1 MLREAKAQA
10 TEAGYS
16 AIRLNV
22 NRHNEKAMRAYFR
35 NGFNCV
41 KMVDN
46 PIGNGFYMNDFVM
59 EAPLD
64 GAESRPNIAELSDE
78 ESRRHTVLACLAED
92 FDYVCYINYQ
102 TGEFIRFRASAP
114 FLKAVSEIDQRL
126 PIIER
131 LSKVLARLVHPDDLP
146 SFLERISK
154 ERVLSELAD
163 KPVYKFEVRLIYNG
177 RPKFFRIKFVHDQ
190 RNSNAV
196 IVGFLDIDAQVKA
209 EILQGEE
216 EARKESMSELQELN
230 RELVAA
236 NAFSDLFI
244 GTYIYAYYV
253 NLATDSMTVYHKSGK
268 LADKYSEISGF
279 HNFIEKY
286 IGQDVHPDDRQTML
300 KMVNVENIRE
310 LMRRENEYSM
320 IVRDISG
327 ETERYVRLHIVKGND
342 EDHVA
347 IGFTDVDREYR
358 DEQDKKLQMAQNL
371 EIIGGLATEY
381 TALYYLNLD
390 TGTFKVYSISDR
402 LADTK
407 KLIHDKSDFMEVYR
421 SFVMNSVHP
430 DDREMLIRVT
440 NPQNIREV
448 LKDRKT
454 YSVLFRR
461 NYGGEY
467 LWTEQIFVK
476 FADKDQAASAIALG
490 YIEKDKEVRANQ
502 EQEARV
508 HRQEET
514 LRKII
519 LGMDSSSDIA
529 KAVGS
534 MLQTTAE
541 YYGADRAFVFEADSA
556 GQSFSNTYEWNADG
570 VQSKK
575 KHMQNIPNEKARPYL
590 EKMDKS
596 GICKI
601 NSLKDEIA
609 QGRYML
615 LESSGVD
622 SLVMAPITL
631 DGAIVG
637 FIGIDNPHDSTDDM
651 VVLKT
656 ASTLIY
662 GTVMRF
668 KSEMLRRERD
678 AQHDEVLV
686 LQNMLHTAR
695 WSVKIGEDGHA
706 YSVEWSHD
714 MRLALGFDTEQEFP
728 DMLDSWKSRVHP
740 DDVDRFLTAY
750 YSAMNDRTDAT
761 RFDME
766 HRIRNKDGKYRWF
779 RAVCKFRRD
788 ETGRAISAIGVIN
801 DVSDVH
807 ELAKLQEKEKK
818 YSDMAIALSESYECI
833 YYVNLED
840 DTFLEFNKKDGFST
854 LDLEETSSDF
864 FGTLRQNLS
873 SNAYAEDLNT
883 LSSFIDKTHI
893 VSAISN
899 GDTLSREY
907 RMMDGDRQVYYR
919 MKIAKSRSN
928 DKFIVVAVENVDDE
942 VQERNVQQKQLE
954 EALHMAQAANR
965 AKTAF
970 LNNMSHDIRTPM
982 NAIIGFS
989 GLAASHIDNKEQ
1001 VLNYLQK
1008 IGQSSDH
1015 LLSLINEVLDMSR
1028 IESGKMNLNEKPES
1042 LAEILHTL
1050 RDIIHADINAKQ
1062 LDLFID
1068 TVDVTNEKVICDKL
1082 RLNQA
1087 LLNITSNAIKF
1098 TRPGGTIA
1106 IRIIQKAVL
1115 PSGYG
1120 SYEFHIKDN
1129 GIGMSEEYV
1138 KTIFEP
1144 FTRESTSTVSGIQG
1158 TGLGMAITKNIVDMM
1173 GGKIEVLTKKNEGTE
1188 FILTLDFK
1196 LADSTSSQPRKIPQL
1211 EGLRG
1216 LVVDDDSNT
1225 CLSVSRMLRDAGMRS
1240 EWCMSGK
1247 EALLR
1252 TNEALQIGDLYQVYI
1267 IDWIMPDMNGVE
1279 TTRRIRKTVGNSV
1292 PIIILSAYDWSDI
1305 EDEAREAGVSGFVS
1319 KPMFPSDL
1327 QKVLAQFYASSEQDV
1342 SDGDGKIEFA
1352 GRKVL
1357 LVEDN
1362 ELNREIAQELLEEN
1376 GFKVATA
1383 ADGTFAVEMMKA
1395 ASPGDFDLILMDVQM
1410 PVMNGYDATR
1420 AIRAMGSEY
1429 CAKIPI
1435 VAMTANAFA
1444 EDRQAALDAG
1454 MNDHIA
1460 KPIKVDVL
1468 FDTLK
1473 RILS

>member
-1 MLREAKAQA
+1 
-10 TEAGYS
+10 
-16 AIRLNV
+16 
-22 NRHNEKAMRAYFR
+22 
-35 NGFNCV
+35 
-41 KMVDN
+41 
-46 PIGNGFYMNDFVM
+46 
-59 EAPLD
+59 
-64 GAESRPNIAELSDE
+64 
-78 ESRRHTVLACLAED
+78 
-92 FDYVCYINYQ
+92 
-102 TGEFIRFRASAP
+102 
-114 FLKAVSEIDQRL
+114 
-126 PIIER
+126 
-131 LSKVLARLVHPDDLP
+131 
-146 SFLERISK
+146 
-154 ERVLSELAD
+154 
-163 KPVYKFEVRLIYNG
+163 
-177 RPKFFRIKFVHDQ
+177 
-190 RNSNAV
+190 
-196 IVGFLDIDAQVKA
+196 
-209 EILQGEE
+209 
-216 EARKESMSELQELN
+216 
-230 RELVAA
+230 
-236 NAFSDLFI
+236 
-244 GTYIYAYYV
+244 
-253 NLATDSMTVYHKSGK
+253 
-268 LADKYSEISGF
+268 
-279 HNFIEKY
+279 
-286 IGQDVHPDDRQTML
+286 
-300 KMVNVENIRE
+300 
-310 LMRRENEYSM
+310 
-320 IVRDISG
+320 
-327 ETERYVRLHIVKGND
+327 RLHIVKGSD
-342 EDHVA
+342 DDHIA
-347 IGFTDVDREYR
+347 LGFTDVDREYR
-358 DEQDKKLQMAQNL
+358 DEQDKKRQMTQNL
-371 EIIGGLATEY
+371 EIISGLATEY

-407 KLIHDKSDFMEVYR
+407 KLIRGNSNFMEVYKC
-421 SFVMNSVHP
+421 FVMNSVHP
-430 DDREMLIRVT
+430 DDRETLLRVT
-440 NPQNIREV
+440 NPQSIRDV

-461 NYGGEY
+461 NYSGKY

-476 FADKDQAASAIALG
+476 FADKDKAASAIALG
-490 YIEKDKEVRANQ
+490 YVEKDREVRARL
-502 EQEARV
+502 EHDART
-508 HRQEET
+508 RKQEEA
-514 LRKII
+514 LRNII
-519 LGMDSSSDIA
+519 LSMDSGSEINSTLS
-529 KAVGS
+529 S
-534 MLQTTAE
+534 MLKTTAE
-541 YYGADRAFVFEADSA
+541 YYGADRAFVFEADGA
-556 GQSFSNTYEWNADG
+556 GQSFSNTHEWNADG
-570 VQSKK
+570 IQSKQRS
-575 KHMQNIPNEKARPYL
+575 MQNIPNEMARPYL
-590 EKMDKS
+590 DKMDKS
-596 GICKI
+596 GICNI
-601 NSLKDEIA
+601 NSLKDGTA
-609 QGRYML
+609 KARHML
-615 LESSGVD
+615 TAAGVSSVI
-622 SLVMAPITL
+622 LAPITL

-662 GTVMRF
+662 GTIMRF

-706 YSVEWSHD
+706 SSVEWSQD
-714 MRLALGFDTEQEFP
+714 MRHALGFETDREFP
-728 DMLDSWKSRVHP
+728 DALDAWKNRVHP
-740 DDVDRFLTAY
+740 DDIERFLTAY
-750 YSAMNDRTDAT
+750 YSAMNDRTDST

-766 HRIRNKDGKYRWF
+766 HRIRNKDGNYRWF

-818 YSDMAIALSESYECI
+818 YSDMAIALSESYESI

-840 DTFLEFNKKDGFST
+840 DTYLELNKKDGFRT
-854 LDLEETSSDF
+854 LDLETTNSDF
-864 FGTLRQNLS
+864 FGTIRQNLAS
-873 SNAYAEDLNT
+873 SASAEDLD
-883 LSSFIDKTHI
+883 LVSSFMDKAHI
-893 VSAISN
+893 VGAIAN
-899 GDTLSREY
+899 GETLSREY
-907 RMMDGDRQVYYR
+907 RLMDRGEQVHYR
-919 MKIAKSRSN
+919 MKVARSRSN

-942 VQERNVQQKQLE
+942 VRERNVQQKQLE

-989 GLAASHIDNKEQ
+989 GLAASHIDNKDQ

-1068 TVDVTNEKVICDKL
+1068 TVDVTNERVVCDKL
-1082 RLNQA
+1082 RLNQV

-1129 GIGMSEEYV
+1129 GIGMSEEYK

-1173 GGKIEVLTKKNEGTE
+1173 GGKIEVFTKKNEGTE
-1188 FILTLDFK
+1188 FILTLEFK

-1247 EALLR
+1247 EAILR
-1252 TNEALQIGDLYQVYI
+1252 TAEALQIGDLYQVYI

-1279 TTRRIRKTVGNSV
+1279 TTRRIRKEVGDSV

-1319 KPMFPSDL
+1319 KPLFPSDL
-1327 QKVLAQFYASSEQDV
+1327 QKVLAQFYSSDEQDV
-1342 SDGDGKIEFA
+1342 AEDDDKAEFV
-1352 GRKVL
+1352 GRRVL

-1376 GFKVATA
+1376 GFKVETA
-1383 ADGTFAVEMMKA
+1383 ADGTFAVEMMKS

-1410 PVMNGYDATR
+1410 PVMNGYDATK
-1420 AIRAMGSEY
+1420 AIRALGSEY
-1429 CAKIPI
+1429 CANSPI

-1454 MNDHIA
+1454 MYVHIA
-1460 KPIKVDVL
+1460 KPI
-1468 FDTLK
+1468 
-1473 RILS
+1473 